1 MKINRS
7 SIEKFLPAYLE
18 AAKKGMTREE
28 FAENFGIKPATVY
41 QRVYELRRAT
51 GEDIPLLA
59 SGGTVSVADRAK
71 AILASFQ
78 GGAATA
84 PAKKPK
90 KAAASKPAAEEIV
103 EETEDDAD
111 FDETDSALTDIFG

>member
-1 MKINRS
+1 MTRS

-18 AAKKGMTREE
+18 AAKNGMTREE
-28 FAENFGIKPATVY
+28 FAESFGIKPATVY

-51 GEDIPLLA
+51 GEDIPLLSA
-59 SGGTVSVADRAK
+59 GGTASVTDRAK

-78 GGAATA
+78 NSSASA
-84 PAKKPK
+84 PAKKSK
-90 KAAASKPAAEEIV
+90 KAAANKPVV
-103 EETEDDAD
+103 EETSEEIEGDAD